1 MQSNIYRQQNEH
13 FEVFTTVLS
22 PQVHR
27 GRCQF
32 RQAEADKMVVKRSYK
47 PHWPDELALTRGE
60 FILVLFKDDEA
71 RWFGRLQNGQQ
82 GYFPA
87 SHVMELSHQDDE
99 PAKDVHRLARRGS
112 APATYAGGTG
122 ALRLQA
128 LRRASRAAAGG
139 GPEGAGGAEG
149 EREGPILILKSQI
162 SLPNRLPQP
171 QPQPQPQPRPQPQAH
186 SSPSFF
192 HRILSKHR
200 RRSECHGSSNTGY
213 MAD

>member
-32 RQAEADKMVVKRSYK
+32 RQAEADQMVVKRSYK

-60 FILVLFKDDEA
+60 FILVLCKDDEA

-87 SHVMELSHQDDE
+87 SHVVELSHQDDE
-99 PAKDVHRLARRGS
+99 SAKDVHRLARRGS

-139 GPEGAGGAEG
+139 GLEGAEG

-171 QPQPQPQPRPQPQAH
+171 LPQPQPQAH
-186 SSPSFF
+186 SSPSFL

-200 RRSECHGSSNTGY
+200 RRSDCHGSSNTGY